1 MENAE
6 TTSIHES
13 RLAETKEA
21 FTDPANHVF
30 RKAYRQLTDVE
41 KILMDALKNQ
51 AFEVYKIIKSTPPGR
66 EQALALTN
74 LEQAVMWAVKAIT
87 G

>member
-1 MENAE
+1 MEE
-6 TTSIHES
+6 STTIHES
-13 RLAETKEA
+13 RLAETKEK
-21 FTDPANHVF
+21 FEDPSNHVF
-30 RKAYRQLTDVE
+30 RKAYRQLTDGE
-41 KILMDALKNQ
+41 KILMDALKDQ
-51 AFEVYKIIKSTPPGR
+51 AFEVYKIIKSAPPGR